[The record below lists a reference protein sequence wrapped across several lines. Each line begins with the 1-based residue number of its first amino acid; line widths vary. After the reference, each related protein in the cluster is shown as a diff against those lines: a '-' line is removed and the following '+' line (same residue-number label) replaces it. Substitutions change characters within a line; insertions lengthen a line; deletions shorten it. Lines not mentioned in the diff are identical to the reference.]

1 MKWRLRFAWIK
12 RGNTGAAKKQK
23 EVQTLQKQAEKAEIS
38 GIEEE
43 EKSNH
48 EKSITETDKIEKNE
62 PEKFAEKSEE
72 NLATSQTIRQK
83 ECACSR
89 NLKNG
94 KLKKEFLKKKNPW
107 TVKRMEAS
115 IRGFFRGFRR

>member
-1 MKWRLRFAWIK
+1 MRR
-12 RGNTGAAKKQK
+12 
-23 EVQTLQKQAEKAEIS
+23 VLQKQTRLKRM
-38 GIEEE
+38 
-43 EKSNH
+43 NL
-48 EKSITETDKIEKNE
+48 KNLQ
-62 PEKFAEKSEE
+62 K
-72 NLATSQTIRQK
+72 NLKRIWRRRRRYAKRVRML
-83 ECACSR
+83 R

>member
-1 MKWRLRFAWIK
+1 MRR
-12 RGNTGAAKKQK
+12 
-23 EVQTLQKQAEKAEIS
+23 VLQKQTRLKRM
-38 GIEEE
+38 
-43 EKSNH
+43 NL
-48 EKSITETDKIEKNE
+48 KNLQ
-62 PEKFAEKSEE
+62 K
-72 NLATSQTIRQK
+72 NLKRIWRCRRRYAKRVRML
-83 ECACSR
+83 R

>member
-1 MKWRLRFAWIK
+1 MPLHQYLTAVKMRGLRVNKMDKTDRAILK
-12 RGNTGAAKKQK
+12 N
-23 EVQTLQKQAEKAEIS
+23 LQK
-38 GIEEE
+38 
-43 EKSNH
+43 
-48 EKSITETDKIEKNE
+48 
-62 PEKFAEKSEE
+62 
-72 NLATSQTIRQK
+72 NLKRIWRRRRRYAKRVRML
-83 ECACSR
+83 R